1 MIGWTPDAAGR
12 GRLFGPLTG
21 RPSAGRASPAQHK
34 DECRYEPHGIELC

>member
-1 MIGWTPDAAGR
+1 MIEWTPDAAGR

-21 RPSAGRASPAQHK
+21 RAGEDRASPAQHK